1 MEKQKSLLHYV
12 SVSDSGA
19 CFSLILFF
27 SNSVSLRQQTHGHI
41 QWKKESVH
49 TCTLCPDLGDKHNP
63 SDSAARSHS
72 FRCLTQWVSVG
83 PRDRYCCHCSLPLSS
98 SFTSSAASSSSL
110 LASASLLH
118 SHLLS
123 AGDRQQHNWSAT
135 VLDTT
140 SCHCGLWRCRN
151 QRRVVSYWQFFS
163 SVWSIILDHYIW
175 KKLEGQDRQRRWK
188 GTF

>member
-1 MEKQKSLLHYV
+1 MEKQKSLLYYV

-27 SNSVSLRQQTHGHI
+27 STSVSLRQQTQTHTG
-41 QWKKESVH
+41 KKERVH
-49 TCTLCPDLGDKHNP
+49 TCSLSPSWRQTQPFRLC
-63 SDSAARSHS
+63 RSITHS
-72 FRCLTQWVSVG
+72 FRCLTRCVSVG

-98 SFTSSAASSSSL
+98 SFTSSAASSSL

-140 SCHCGLWRCRN
+140 SCHCGLWWCRN
-151 QRRVVSYWQFFS
+151 QRRVLSYWQFFS
-163 SVWSIILDHYIW
+163 SVWSIILDHYVW
-175 KKLEGQDRQRRWK
+175 EKLEGQDRQRR
-188 GTF
+188 

>member
-27 SNSVSLRQQTHGHI
+27 SNSVSLRQQTQTHTG
-41 QWKKESVH
+41 KKESVH
-49 TCTLCPDLGDKHNP
+49 MCTLCPHLGDKHNP

-98 SFTSSAASSSSL
+98 SFTSSAASSSL

-151 QRRVVSYWQFFS
+151 QRRVLSYWQFFS